1 MNFQQLRYVR
11 ETVRQGLNLTEAAR
25 RLHTSQPGVS
35 KQIREL
41 ETELGVEIFI
51 RYGKRIIAVTE
62 PGKAVV
68 EVIDRLLQ
76 EAENLK
82 QVGREFKDQTSG
94 TLTIAT
100 THTQARYSLPEVVSA
115 FKRRFPKVH
124 LTIKQGNPPQLAEMV
139 IAREADIAIATEALD
154 GYPKLLALPGYEWS
168 HCVVVPAKHPLA
180 RDVRDGRLTLDALAR
195 YPIVTYDP
203 AFAGR
208 SHIDEAFRAQGLA
221 PDIVL
226 SAVDSDVIKTYV
238 ELGLGVGIIA
248 AMAFDEK
255 RDRALRALDAG
266 HLFGTMTT
274 RVAVRRGAAL
284 RGFTYTFIELFS
296 PRLTRRLVETALAG
310 KAEAYEL

>member
-1 MNFQQLRYVR
+1 
-11 ETVRQGLNLTEAAR
+11 
-25 RLHTSQPGVS
+25 
-35 KQIREL
+35 
-41 ETELGVEIFI
+41 
-51 RYGKRIIAVTE
+51 
-62 PGKAVV
+62 
-68 EVIDRLLQ
+68 
-76 EAENLK
+76 
-82 QVGREFKDQTSG
+82 
-94 TLTIAT
+94 
-100 THTQARYSLPEVVSA
+100 
-115 FKRRFPKVH
+115 
-124 LTIKQGNPPQLAEMV
+124 MV

-168 HCVVVPAKHPLA
+168 HCVVVPAKHALA
-180 RDVRDGRLTLDALAR
+180 KGERLTLDAVAR
-195 YPIVTYDP
+195 YPIITYDP

-255 RDRALRALDAG
+255 RDRALRSLEAG

-284 RGFTYTFIELFS
+284 RGYAYTFIELFS
-296 PRLTRRLVETALAG
+296 PRLNRKLVETALAG

>member
-11 ETVRQGLNLTEAAR
+11 ETVRQGLNLTKAAKK
-25 RLHTSQPGVS
+25 LHTSQPGVS

-41 ETELGVEIFI
+41 ESELGVEIFV
-51 RYGKRIIAVTE
+51 RHGKRIAAVTE

-76 EAENLK
+76 DAENLK

-100 THTQARYSLPEVVSA
+100 THTQARYSLPKAVGA
-115 FKRRFPKVH
+115 FKRKYPNVH
-124 LTIKQGNPPQLAEMV
+124 LTIKQGSPPQLAEMV
-139 IAREADIAIATEALD
+139 VAREADIAIATEALE
-154 GYPKLLALPGYEWS
+154 GFPKLLALPGYEWS
-168 HCVVVPAKHPLA
+168 HCVVVPPKHQLAKIE
-180 RDVRDGRLTLDALAR
+180 RLTLEAIAR
-195 YPIVTYDP
+195 HPIVTYDA

-208 SHIDEAFRAQGLA
+208 SHIDSAFQAQGLT

-238 ELGLGVGIIA
+238 ELGLGIGIIA

-255 RDRALRALDAG
+255 RDRGLRALDAG
-266 HLFGTMTT
+266 HLFGKMTT
-274 RVAVRRGAAL
+274 RVAVRRGATL
-284 RGFTYTFIELFS
+284 RGYAYTFIELFS
-296 PRLTRRLVETALAG
+296 PKLTHKLIETALTG

>member
-1 MNFQQLRYVR
+1 MNLQQLRYVR
-11 ETVRQGLNLTEAAR
+11 ETVRQGLNLTKAAKK
-25 RLHTSQPGVS
+25 LYTSQPGVS

-41 ETELGVEIFI
+41 ENELGVEIFV
-51 RYGKRIIAVTE
+51 RHGKRITALTE

-68 EVIDRLLQ
+68 EVIEQLLQ

-82 QVGREFKDQTSG
+82 QAAREFRDQAAG

-100 THTQARYSLPEVVSA
+100 THTQARYSLPKVIKA
-115 FKRRFPKVH
+115 FKGRYPKVR

-139 IAREADIAIATEALD
+139 IAGEADIAIATEALD
-154 GYPKLLALPGYEWS
+154 QYPKLLALSGYQWH
-168 HCVVVPAKHPLA
+168 HCIVVPPQHPLLKEK
-180 RDVRDGRLTLDALAR
+180 RVTLDMLAEL
-195 YPIVTYDP
+195 PIVTYDP

-208 SHIDEAFRAQGLA
+208 SRIDEAFRAQGLA

-238 ELGLGVGIIA
+238 ELGLGIGIVSA
-248 AMAFDEK
+248 VAFDEK
-255 RDRALRALDAG
+255 RDRHLRAIAAG

-284 RGFTYTFIELFS
+284 RGFAYTFIELFS
-296 PRLTRRLVETALAG
+296 PQLTRKLIDTALAG
-310 KAEAYEL
+310 TGESYEL

>member
-25 RLHTSQPGVS
+25 KLHTSQPGVS

-41 ETELGVEIFI
+41 ETELGVEIFV
-51 RYGKRIIAVTE
+51 RHGKRIVAVTE

-68 EVIDRLLQ
+68 DVIDRLLQ
-76 EAENLK
+76 DAENLR
-82 QVGREFKDQTSG
+82 QVGREFKDRTSG
-94 TLTIAT
+94 ILTIAA
-100 THTQARYSLPEVVSA
+100 THTQARYSLPRVVEA
-115 FKRRFPKVH
+115 FKRKYPKVH
-124 LTIKQGNPPQLAEMV
+124 LTIKQGSPPQLAEMV

-154 GYPKLLALPGYEWS
+154 GYPKLLALPGYEWT
-168 HCVVVPAKHPLA
+168 HCVVVPARHPLA
-180 RDVRDGRLTLDALAR
+180 KGERLTLEAVAR

-238 ELGLGVGIIA
+238 ELGLGIGIIA
-248 AMAFDEK
+248 AMAFDAK
-255 RDRALRALDAG
+255 RDRGLRALEAG

-274 RVAVRRGAAL
+274 RVALRRYA
-284 RGFTYTFIELFS
+284 YTFMELFS
-296 PRLTRRLVETALAG
+296 PRLNRKLIETALAG

>member
-11 ETVRQGLNLTEAAR
+11 ETVRQGLNLTEAAKK
-25 RLHTSQPGVS
+25 LYTSQPGVS

-41 ETELGVEIFI
+41 EGELGVEIFV
-51 RYGKRIIAVTE
+51 RHGKRITALTE
-62 PGKAVV
+62 PGKAVL
-68 EVIDRLLQ
+68 EVIEQLLQ
-76 EAENLK
+76 EAENLR
-82 QVGREFKDQTSG
+82 QVGREFRDQTAG
-94 TLTIAT
+94 TLAIAT

-115 FKRRFPKVH
+115 FKRRYPKVH

-139 IAREADIAIATEALD
+139 LAGEADIAIATEALD
-154 GYPKLLALPGYEWS
+154 QHPKLLSLAGYQWQ
-168 HCVVVPAKHPLA
+168 HCAVVPVRHPLLKE
-180 RDVRDGRLTLDALAR
+180 GRITLEMLAG
-195 YPIVTYDP
+195 YPIVTYDL

-238 ELGLGVGIIA
+238 ELGLGIGIVSA
-248 AMAFDEK
+248 VAFDEK
-255 RDRALRALDAG
+255 RDLHLRAIGAG

-284 RGFTYTFIELFS
+284 RGFAYTFIELFS
-296 PRLTRRLVETALAG
+296 PQLTRKLVDTALAG
-310 KAEAYEL
+310 KGEMYEL

>member
-41 ETELGVEIFI
+41 EGELGVEIFV
-51 RYGKRIIAVTE
+51 RHGKRIVAVTE

-68 EVIDRLLQ
+68 DVIDRLLQ
-76 EAENLK
+76 DAENLK

-100 THTQARYSLPEVVSA
+100 THTQARYSLPRVVSE
-115 FKRRFPKVH
+115 FKRRYPSVH
-124 LTIKQGNPPQLAEMV
+124 LTIKQGNPPQLAEIV
-139 IAREADIAIATEALD
+139 IAREADMAIATEALD
-154 GYPKLLALPGYEWS
+154 NYPKLLALPGYEWG

-180 RDVRDGRLTLDALAR
+180 NAERLTLEELAKH
-195 YPIVTYDP
+195 PLVTYDP

-208 SHIDEAFRAQGLA
+208 SHIDEAFRTHGLA

-248 AMAFDEK
+248 GMAFDAK
-255 RDRALRALDAG
+255 RDRGLRALDAG

-284 RGFTYTFIELFS
+284 RGFAYTFIEIFS
-296 PRLTRRLVETALAG
+296 PRLSRKLIETAQAG

>member
-25 RLHTSQPGVS
+25 KLHTSQPGVS

-41 ETELGVEIFI
+41 EAELGVEIFV
-51 RYGKRIIAVTE
+51 RHGKRIVAVTE

-68 EVIDRLLQ
+68 DVIDHLLQ

-100 THTQARYSLPEVVSA
+100 THTQARYSLPKVVGE
-115 FKRRFPKVH
+115 FKQRFPKVH
-124 LTIKQGNPPQLAEMV
+124 LTIKQGSPPMLAEMV
-139 IAREADIAIATEALD
+139 ASREADIAIATEALD

-168 HCVVVPAKHPLA
+168 HCVVMPAKHPLVKV
-180 RDVRDGRLTLDALAR
+180 DRLTLEDLAR
-195 YPIVTYDP
+195 HPVVTYDA

-238 ELGLGVGIIA
+238 ELGLGIGIIA

-255 RDRALRALDAG
+255 RDRSLRSLPAG

-284 RGFTYTFIELFS
+284 RGYAYTFMELFS
-296 PRLTRRLVETALAG
+296 PRLNRSLIETALSG